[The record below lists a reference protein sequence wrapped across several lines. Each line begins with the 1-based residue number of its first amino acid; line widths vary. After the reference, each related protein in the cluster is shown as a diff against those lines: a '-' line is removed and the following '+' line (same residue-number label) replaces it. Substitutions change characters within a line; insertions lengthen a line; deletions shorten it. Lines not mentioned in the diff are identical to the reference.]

1 MSSQTTVAEE
11 TKSLALIVVGDASIT
26 PAQMFQPGA
35 MDSIVERIETEVRA
49 WAKTSDISTEA
60 GRKAIR
66 SMARKIASSKTFID
80 ERRVDLVGDRK
91 KEIALIDAD
100 GLRAWNRLEALQKE
114 VRAPLT
120 EWEDAEKARLAENER
135 RIEAITRIFT
145 VMPLGSIRA
154 VEMASQE
161 LDELTD
167 FTFSLEF
174 RQRVSTAREKA
185 ALHLQAEATRI
196 KQAEAEKAEKARLKA
211 EADEKARLA
220 REAEIAETARKD
232 AEAKA
237 AEREAEQSRAA
248 KQREDELLRVAAEEK
263 AEQAR
268 AAKKREDDAE
278 RERKASESRL
288 QKSLDDARAK
298 TKAAEDQR
306 EQDRQ
311 RAEDDR
317 ERAVQA
323 ERKRAAD
330 ERKAEDERKKQA
342 EQDEER
348 RKADKDH
355 RAQIHKLAFEAMIA
369 QVPELNT
376 GCGRNIIRAIAK
388 GLIPGLS
395 FNY

>member
-1 MSSQTTVAEE
+1 MNTATEE

-26 PAQMFQPGA
+26 PAKMFEPGA
-35 MDSIVERIETEVRA
+35 MDSILDRIKAEVRA
-49 WAKTSDISTEA
+49 IDTDISTDA
-60 GRKAIR
+60 GRKAIK
-66 SMARKIASSKTFID
+66 SLDRKIARSKTFID
-80 ERRVDLVGDRK
+80 AKRQELVGDRK
-91 KEIALIDAD
+91 KELALIDKEGA
-100 GLRAWNRLEALQKE
+100 RAWKELEALQEE
-114 VRAPLT
+114 VYQPLK
-120 EWEDAEKARLAENER
+120 EWEDAEKARIAENER

-145 VMPLGSIRA
+145 VMPLGSIHA
-154 VEMASQE
+154 VEMASLE

-185 ALHLQAEATRI
+185 ALHLQAEAKRI

-220 REAEIAETARKD
+220 REAEIAETARKE

-237 AEREAEQSRAA
+237 KEREEEQARIA

-311 RAEDDR
+311 RAEDER
-317 ERAVQA
+317 ERAVA
-323 ERKRAAD
+323 DERKRIAD
-330 ERKAEDERKKQA
+330 ERKAEEQRKKDADA
-342 EQDEER
+342 EEER

-355 RAQIHKLAFEAMIA
+355 RAKVHKDAFDAMVA
-369 QVPELNT
+369 QVPDLNT
-376 GCGRNIIRAIAK
+376 DCARNIVRAISK

>member
-1 MSSQTTVAEE
+1 MTATTEE

-35 MDSIVERIETEVRA
+35 MDSILERIKAEVRA
-49 WAKTSDISTEA
+49 IDTDISTPE
-60 GRKAIR
+60 GRKHIAALAYKV
-66 SMARKIASSKTFID
+66 ARTKTFID
-80 ERRVDLVGDRK
+80 EQRLKLVADEKKRLGIIDSEGRK
-91 KEIALIDAD
+91 MRDELDALKE
-100 GLRAWNRLEALQKE
+100 E
-114 VRAPLT
+114 VRKPLT
-120 EWEDAEKARLAENER
+120 DWEQAEFQRTASHEH
-135 RIEAITRIFT
+135 RISGMLKMVGVKHNSIDTVQFETDNLDSLWNHNFQEFT
-145 VMPLGSIRA
+145 KR
-154 VEMASQE
+154 ASQAH
-161 LDELTD
+161 D
-167 FTFSLEF
+167 
-174 RQRVSTAREKA
+174 A
-185 ALHLQAEATRI
+185 ASLHLESERKRITTEVADRAER
-196 KQAEAEKAEKARLKA
+196 ARLKA

-220 REAEIAETARKD
+220 REAEVAETARKE

-237 AEREAEQSRAA
+237 REREEEQARIA

-278 RERKASESRL
+278 RDRKVSESRL

-342 EQDEER
+342 EQEDER
-348 RKADKDH
+348 RRADTDH
-355 RAQIHKLAFEAMIA
+355 RAQIHKAAFEALIA